1 MLRWDMTC
9 SHPCAFPQSC
19 SRALKKRGSAKG
31 RSHIFLGADSSITP
45 LSRERPQRVQ
55 TQWLVAKSS
64 WSPSWLNPP
73 KSQWFVIIA
82 PMFCFGCIKVYPPL
96 TQPSAGID
104 TVRHGWIS
112 ILMKNCLPIVL
123 SLKSHVPR
131 IGLRMCKGKLQ
142 ENSIFGSS
150 NPTFLDSSRFLP
162 SSTVI
167 YWHVWVEIQLLPQEG
182 RREQYRKMLDG
193 ENSGSWLTG

>member
-1 MLRWDMTC
+1 MVPNWVPQELDGLQLHMTKFVAFEDFISYPHQDAKQAHYG
-9 SHPCAFPQSC
+9 SHLFTKLIVFFVLKLVRTLFDHDEIWVCLNIGDPKKPMVCHHSTHVLFWVYQS
-19 SRALKKRGSAKG
+19 
-31 RSHIFLGADSSITP
+31 
-45 LSRERPQRVQ
+45 V
-55 TQWLVAKSS
+55 
-64 WSPSWLNPP
+64 
-73 KSQWFVIIA
+73 
-82 PMFCFGCIKVYPPL
+82 PPL

-131 IGLRMCKGKLQ
+131 IGLRMFKGKLQ

-167 YWHVWVEIQLLPQEG
+167 Y
-182 RREQYRKMLDG
+182 
-193 ENSGSWLTG
+193 

>member
-1 MLRWDMTC
+1 
-9 SHPCAFPQSC
+9 
-19 SRALKKRGSAKG
+19 
-31 RSHIFLGADSSITP
+31 
-45 LSRERPQRVQ
+45 
-55 TQWLVAKSS
+55 
-64 WSPSWLNPP
+64 
-73 KSQWFVIIA
+73 
-82 PMFCFGCIKVYPPL
+82 MFCFGCIKTYPPL

-131 IGLRMCKGKLQ
+131 IGWRMFKGKLQ

-167 YWHVWVEIQLLPQEG
+167 YDPTAAAGGKTRTVSKDARWREFRQLTD
-182 RREQYRKMLDG
+182 RVMLATACYCNRCEDG
-193 ENSGSWLTG
+193 TVYDNGVANRVTIAIVVFFGVTEVIFPAPDH